1 MFSLANAPHPS
12 IRKSNLAIRHL
23 RENRYDALGMVDCLR
38 CGAKNILA
46 NHICGACGANLPR
59 IFDEGGALAR
69 GVNTGG
75 RAAQSASSKHLIW
88 LVIVILSVTGIMA
101 IIRGWAK
108 MHPSLLP

>member
-1 MFSLANAPHPS
+1 MFSFSNAPHPS

-38 CGAKNILA
+38 CGAKNVLV

-69 GVNTGG
+69 GVNT
-75 RAAQSASSKHLIW
+75 RAPAVISQNSRHLIW
-88 LVIVILSVTGIMA
+88 LVITLLFVTGLMA
-101 IIRGWAK
+101 MVRGCAK
-108 MHPSLLP
+108 MHQA